1 MMLMCVCG
9 LCVCACLR
17 NLSSAGEE
25 ARRQMRCCEGLIDS
39 LLYIIKTCVNT
50 SDYDSKVRDIL
61 LIAYRIYLKPSSSDV
76 QH

>member
-1 MMLMCVCG
+1 MMLMCVC
-9 LCVCACLR
+9 VCLR

-61 LIAYRIYLKPSSSDV
+61 VIAYRIHPVLMYNIIL
-76 QH
+76 HCC

>member
-1 MMLMCVCG
+1 MCFYLVCVC
-9 LCVCACLR
+9 VCCGR

-50 SDYDSKVRDIL
+50 SDFDSKVSEL
-61 LIAYRIYLKPSSSDV
+61 PFELISIHMTS
-76 QH
+76 